1 MELKKTAK
9 IIEALLKIS
18 RRPVGVK
25 LVHSR
30 EEFMKYDGITLS
42 RPLSY
47 CVAVK
52 SASLGH
58 SIKIDRK
65 TAGCFGGNRALGLS
79 ECDEAFKSGA
89 GGFGL
94 GLYSSPETAAAVAD
108 ALPRCS
114 PDTNVVIVKPLE
126 YFETDPDVVLL
137 ISDTR
142 EAMRIFQGYTYTYG
156 LTKGLNISGNQAVCV
171 EATVTPM
178 FTGEMNVTMLCS
190 GTRYKAE
197 WKGSEV
203 ICGIPMKK
211 IGGLLSGLKG
221 TVNAVEMDGR
231 KKGVEYELSKLDVL
245 EIVRDYG
252 RTYFATCKK
261 EREL

>member
-89 GGFGL
+89 GGL
-94 GLYSSPETAAAVAD
+94 GWAFTARLKQRPQSPMPYRD
-108 ALPRCS
+108 AL
-114 PDTNVVIVKPLE
+114 
-126 YFETDPDVVLL
+126 L
-137 ISDTR
+137 IL
-142 EAMRIFQGYTYTYG
+142 M
-156 LTKGLNISGNQAVCV
+156 
-171 EATVTPM
+171 
-178 FTGEMNVTMLCS
+178 
-190 GTRYKAE
+190 
-197 WKGSEV
+197 
-203 ICGIPMKK
+203 
-211 IGGLLSGLKG
+211 
-221 TVNAVEMDGR
+221 
-231 KKGVEYELSKLDVL
+231 EL
-245 EIVRDYG
+245 
-252 RTYFATCKK
+252 
-261 EREL
+261 